1 MVKSQEFFP
10 TPRSPVPNKFRK
22 SKSWYGFWDILRS
35 VKDLPKIVRMKLAAR
50 VSQVTPSLTLAIAA
64 KAKALK
70 AEGIDVCS
78 FSAGEPDFDTPAH
91 IKAAAVK
98 ALEEG
103 KTKYG
108 AAAGEPK
115 LREAIAH
122 KLKIDNGLDYK
133 SENVIVTNGGKHSL
147 YNLIV
152 ALIDPGD
159 EVIIPA
165 PYWLSYPEMVTLV
178 GGVSVIV
185 PTDATTGYKIT
196 PEQLRTAITPKT
208 KLFILNSPSNPTGM
222 VYTPD
227 EIKALAQVV
236 VDADIFVVS
245 DEIYEKILYDGAEHI
260 SIGSLGKEIFD
271 RTLISNGFAKAYSM
285 TGWRLGYLAGPVE
298 IIKAASTIQGHSTSN
313 VCTFAQYGA
322 IAALQS
328 SQDCVEEMRQAFA
341 KRRQVMLDRLN
352 AIPGLSTAKPDG
364 AFYLFPDISKTGL
377 KSLEFCDALLEEHQV
392 AVIPGIAFGADDNIR
407 LSYATDLAT
416 IEKGIDRL
424 EKFVK
429 SRI

>member
-1 MVKSQEFFP
+1 
-10 TPRSPVPNKFRK
+10 
-22 SKSWYGFWDILRS
+22 
-35 VKDLPKIVRMKLAAR
+35 MKLAAR
-50 VSQVTPSLTLAIAA
+50 VSQVTPSITLAIAA
-64 KAKALK
+64 KAKAMK
-70 AEGIDVCS
+70 TEGIDVCS
-78 FSAGEPDFDTPAH
+78 FSAGEPDFDTPVH
-91 IKAAAVK
+91 IKAAAAK
-98 ALEEG
+98 ALDEG

-115 LREAIAH
+115 LREAIAR
-122 KLKIDNGLDYK
+122 KLKTENGLDYK

-185 PTDATTGYKIT
+185 HTDATTGYKIT
-196 PEQLRTAITPKT
+196 PEQLRKAITPKT
-208 KLFILNSPSNPTGM
+208 KLFVLNSPSNPTGM
-222 VYTPD
+222 VYTPE
-227 EIKALAQVV
+227 EIKALAKVV
-236 VDADIFVVS
+236 VDANIFVVS
-245 DEIYEKILYDGAEHI
+245 DEIYERILYDGAEHI

-271 RTLISNGFAKAYSM
+271 CTLISNGFAKAYSM

-322 IAALQS
+322 IAALES
-328 SQDCVEEMRQAFA
+328 SQDCVEQMRQAFA

-392 AVIPGIAFGADDNIR
+392 AVIPGVAFGADNNIR

-416 IEKGIDRL
+416 IEKGMDRL

>member
-1 MVKSQEFFP
+1 
-10 TPRSPVPNKFRK
+10 
-22 SKSWYGFWDILRS
+22 
-35 VKDLPKIVRMKLAAR
+35 MKLAAR

-64 KAKALK
+64 KAKAMK

-98 ALEEG
+98 ALESG

-122 KLKIDNGLDYK
+122 KLQSDNGLDYK
-133 SENVIVTNGGKHSL
+133 AENVIVTNGGKHSL
-147 YNLIV
+147 YNLMV

-178 GGVSVIV
+178 GGKPVIIN
-185 PTDATTGYKIT
+185 TDASTGYKIT

-208 KLFILNSPSNPTGM
+208 KLFVLNSPSNPTGM
-222 VYTPD
+222 VYTPE

-260 SIGSLGKEIFD
+260 SIGSLGKEIFQ

-322 IAALQS
+322 IAALES

-341 KRRQVMLDRLN
+341 QRRQVMLDRLN
-352 AIPGLSTAKPDG
+352 AIPGLSCAKPDG

-377 KSLEFCDALLEEHQV
+377 KSLEFCDALLEAHQV
-392 AVIPGIAFGADDNIR
+392 AVIPGIAFGADQNIR

-416 IEKGIDRL
+416 IEEGMDRL
-424 EKFVK
+424 EKFVC
-429 SRI
+429 SHI

>member
-1 MVKSQEFFP
+1 
-10 TPRSPVPNKFRK
+10 
-22 SKSWYGFWDILRS
+22 
-35 VKDLPKIVRMKLAAR
+35 MKLAAR

-64 KAKALK
+64 KAKAMK
-70 AEGIDVCS
+70 AEGVDVCS

-91 IKAAAVK
+91 IKAAAAK
-98 ALEEG
+98 ALDEG

-108 AAAGEPK
+108 PAAGEPK
-115 LREAIAH
+115 LREAIAR
-122 KLKIDNGLDYK
+122 KLKADNGLDYK
-133 SENVIVTNGGKHSL
+133 AENVIVTNGGKHSL

-178 GGVSVIV
+178 GGVPVIV
-185 PTDATTGYKIT
+185 STDASTGYKIT
-196 PEQLRTAITPKT
+196 PEQLRKSITPKT
-208 KLFILNSPSNPTGM
+208 KLFVLNSPSNPTGM
-222 VYTPD
+222 VYTPA

-260 SIGSLGKEIFD
+260 SIGSLGKEIFA

-322 IAALQS
+322 IAALES

-352 AIPGLSTAKPDG
+352 AIPGLSCPKPDG

-377 KSLEFCDALLEEHQV
+377 KSLEFCDALIEEHQV
-392 AVIPGIAFGADDNIR
+392 AVIPGIAFGADKNIR
-407 LSYATDLAT
+407 LSYATDMAT
-416 IEKGIDRL
+416 IEKGMDRL
-424 EKFVK
+424 EKFVR

>member
-1 MVKSQEFFP
+1 
-10 TPRSPVPNKFRK
+10 
-22 SKSWYGFWDILRS
+22 
-35 VKDLPKIVRMKLAAR
+35 MKLAAR

-70 AEGIDVCS
+70 VEGIDVCS

-98 ALEEG
+98 ALDEG

-122 KLKIDNGLDYK
+122 KLKTDNGLDYK

-152 ALIDPGD
+152 ALIDAGD

-178 GGVSVIV
+178 GGIPVIV

-196 PEQLRTAITPKT
+196 PEQLRKAITPKT

-285 TGWRLGYLAGPVE
+285 TGWRIGYLAGPVE

-328 SQDCVEEMRQAFA
+328 PQDCVKEMRQAFA

-352 AIPGLSTAKPDG
+352 AIPGLSTASPDG

-377 KSLEFCDALLEEHQV
+377 KSLGFCDALLEEHQV
-392 AVIPGIAFGADDNIR
+392 AVIPGIAFGADENIR
-407 LSYATDLAT
+407 LSYATDMAT
-416 IEKGIDRL
+416 IEKGMDRL